1 MLKFT
6 GTYYE
11 FGQHIGRQLIE
22 NNHDFAVDINENILR
37 RQLREY
43 KRYYPEMLDQAA
55 GIASVVNLPLK
66 QVIYNEIAVHLESR
80 KRRLAAKKA
89 CTIFAVRQGKQVFI
103 GRNYDWMPRVRMIF
117 EKCDIDLIGKYR
129 YFAFSDQST
138 WPGHLGHRTWEYST
152 EDAINEHG
160 LYIGL
165 TFSHIDKWAYGVDS
179 LHILR
184 YIAEHCRTTKEALV
198 AFRKIPVNCAQN
210 FLIADKTGD
219 IAVVQHYARGF
230 EVVRPDQ
237 RGVLV
242 LTNHALTPK
251 TQKLDKVRQDD
262 PIHDTFVRYAEAEQL
277 ISGQLAGI
285 NGNSEFQFTDIW
297 PILRKSHYVYN
308 KETIWSLALELSSGR
323 YNLYYDTAIGQQQ
336 EKFGFDD

>member
-103 GRNYDWMPRVRMIF
+103 GRNYDWMPRVRMI
-117 EKCDIDLIGKYR
+117 
-129 YFAFSDQST
+129 ST
-138 WPGHLGHRTWEYST
+138 
-152 EDAINEHG
+152 A
-160 LYIGL
+160 
-165 TFSHIDKWAYGVDS
+165 
-179 LHILR
+179 
-184 YIAEHCRTTKEALV
+184 
-198 AFRKIPVNCAQN
+198 
-210 FLIADKTGD
+210 
-219 IAVVQHYARGF
+219 
-230 EVVRPDQ
+230 
-237 RGVLV
+237 
-242 LTNHALTPK
+242 
-251 TQKLDKVRQDD
+251 
-262 PIHDTFVRYAEAEQL
+262 
-277 ISGQLAGI
+277 
-285 NGNSEFQFTDIW
+285 
-297 PILRKSHYVYN
+297 KS
-308 KETIWSLALELSSGR
+308 
-323 YNLYYDTAIGQQQ
+323 
-336 EKFGFDD
+336 